1 MNLIKVLTDEG
12 ITGIGL
18 SLGVMGNV
26 NIGQTILSH
35 FKKVLI
41 GENPLNSEKI
51 WDNMWQPKLV
61 GRRGITTRIIS
72 GIDIA
77 LWDLKGKIS
86 GLPLSK
92 LLGGFTDKIPVYIA
106 GGYYQEGKG
115 LSDLASEMEEAVQ
128 LGANAVKMKIG
139 GVSIKDDVERVRVVR
154 ETLGDKIDLM
164 VDANCAYKRY
174 DAIKIAKEIEKY
186 DIFWFE
192 EPINPDDYKGHKI
205 ISQSTSIPIATGENE
220 YTKFGFRDLIEQ
232 GNVSILQPDVL
243 IMGGVTEF
251 MKVAAMSQAHEIPIA
266 PHGSQDVHIHLVT
279 AIPNGLVLEYYAGA
293 TDPMYGKTFKY
304 NLDVRDGYVHVPD
317 RSGFGIEINE
327 EILLPFRVA

>member
-1 MNLIKVLTDEG
+1 MCIRD
-12 ITGIGL
+12 
-18 SLGVMGNV
+18 
-26 NIGQTILSH
+26 
-35 FKKVLI
+35 
-41 GENPLNSEKI
+41 
-51 WDNMWQPKLV
+51 
-61 GRRGITTRIIS
+61 R
-72 GIDIA
+72 
-77 LWDLKGKIS
+77 
-86 GLPLSK
+86 
-92 LLGGFTDKIPVYIA
+92 
-106 GGYYQEGKG
+106 
-115 LSDLASEMEEAVQ
+115 
-128 LGANAVKMKIG
+128 
-139 GVSIKDDVERVRVVR
+139 
-154 ETLGDKIDLM
+154 
-164 VDANCAYKRY
+164 
-174 DAIKIAKEIEKY
+174 
-186 DIFWFE
+186 
-192 EPINPDDYKGHKI
+192 HKI

-279 AIPNGLVLEYYAGA
+279 AIPNGLILEYYAGA

>member
-1 MNLIKVLTDEG
+1 MAYKESVSRKLFKDNITSIEIGTHNYCNRTCNFCPLSRDDVNRRDKKKTKFMDKMMFQNILEQLAEIDFDGRIDFSRYHEPLSHKEDILEKCRMVNYFIPNAKISINTNADYLDRQYIDELLECYVDHIAIQAYLKNG
-12 ITGIGL
+12 VVEYDE
-18 SLGVMGNV
+18 LGVFKRINQICKKINV
-26 NIGQTILSH
+26 P
-35 FKKVLI
+35 
-41 GENPLNSEKI
+41 E
-51 WDNMWQPKLV
+51 
-61 GRRGITTRIIS
+61 
-72 GIDIA
+72 
-77 LWDLKGKIS
+77 
-86 GLPLSK
+86 
-92 LLGGFTDKIPVYIA
+92 
-106 GGYYQEGKG
+106 
-115 LSDLASEMEEAVQ
+115 
-128 LGANAVKMKIG
+128 
-139 GVSIKDDVERVRVVR
+139 
-154 ETLGDKIDLM
+154 
-164 VDANCAYKRY
+164 
-174 DAIKIAKEIEKY
+174 
-186 DIFWFE
+186 
-192 EPINPDDYKGHKI
+192 INPDDYKGHKI

-279 AIPNGLVLEYYAGA
+279 AIPNGLILEYYAGA